1 MKFNL
6 ELSVS
11 EEVDLEL
18 AMSHLLCRA
27 SKSSRNLG
35 DEYVVADNVVLSKLQ
50 IDVLRKVCDS
60 LVSQIYD

>member
-1 MKFNL
+1 MIFNL
-6 ELSVS
+6 DLSVS

-18 AMSHLLCRA
+18 AMSHLLSRS

-35 DEYVVADNVVLSKLQ
+35 CDYVVADNVVLSKLQ

>member
-6 ELSVS
+6 DLSVS

-27 SKSSRNLG
+27 SKSSLNLG
-35 DEYVVADNVVLSKLQ
+35 DDYVVADNVVLSKLQ
-50 IDVLRKVCDS
+50 MDVLRKVCDS